1 MDGHA
6 LSRKAKTGVRT
17 MFDIVEPFPLLS
29 QTKARGWRAMVQKVR
44 RLQAII
50 SAGLIACGDSTTAPN
65 GQMNQPGVR
74 CAPVTLAS

>member
-1 MDGHA
+1 
-6 LSRKAKTGVRT
+6 
-17 MFDIVEPFPLLS
+17 
-29 QTKARGWRAMVQKVR
+29 MVQKVR